1 MGTGE
6 VAGDNAVEKP
16 KMQKQASKGKKG
28 QLREQIQCA
37 VKPSSLPMA
46 KQGKE
51 KRTAPEE
58 EV

>member
-37 VKPSSLPMA
+37 VKPSSLPTA
-46 KQGKE
+46 KEGKE
-51 KRTAPEE
+51 KRTAPKEE
-58 EV
+58 E